1 MIGYHLRNLKKFIH
15 KLSDLSE
22 EEFELILFNITS
34 HLNSEKNNKNDIICR
49 YGDKADKFYIVLKGK
64 VIFLV
69 PEENKYY
76 MSEE

>member
-1 MIGYHLRNLKKFIH
+1 MIDYHLRNLKKFIY

-22 EEFELILFNITS
+22 EEFELILFNISS
-34 HLNSEKNNKNDIICR
+34 HLNSEKNKKNDIICR